1 MIMKFLFSFVITL
14 CLHLLPFHVLV
25 AGDSIND
32 NDFYGEC
39 PSVAATEGL
48 PSGIVNNTVCVIS
61 GEYVDHDVDVCL
73 QGPEPLVFQR
83 SYCSTPKHR
92 NMGLGWSHNQR
103 GMAASTTSFDED
115 DDDEPIYLTCVT
127 EPSGSYMTYKAP
139 KGKKVDQPPV
149 RSYSLIRPKGLT
161 NGFQNE
167 IVLKLIIKTKS
178 WF

>member
-1 MIMKFLFSFVITL
+1 MSFRRS
-14 CLHLLPFHVLV
+14 HQ
-25 AGDSIND
+25 D
-32 NDFYGEC
+32 
-39 PSVAATEGL
+39 L

-115 DDDEPIYLTCVT
+115 DDDEPIYLTSWIPETHNDIV
-127 EPSGSYMTYKAP
+127 
-139 KGKKVDQPPV
+139 Q
-149 RSYSLIRPKGLT
+149 LQFNLT
-161 NGFQNE
+161 GIEHLYF
-167 IVLKLIIKTKS
+167 I
-178 WF
+178 